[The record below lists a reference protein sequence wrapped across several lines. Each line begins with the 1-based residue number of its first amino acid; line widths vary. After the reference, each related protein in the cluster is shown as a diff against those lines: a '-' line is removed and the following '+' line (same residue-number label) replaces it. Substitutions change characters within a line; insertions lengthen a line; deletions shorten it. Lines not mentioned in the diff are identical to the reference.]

1 MPGEEHLCSM
11 LLELVSKQDRTA
23 KSNFPP
29 KFRKVQVSDRMSDCE
44 CVGCVGGAS
53 EARVGDVGDVGGANE
68 GCVDD
73 EDGVGDVGGANEGCG
88 DGVRVGGANEGCVDG
103 VRVGCGDG
111 VNAVRVNGVQVWCG
125 YAACEDD
132 ECVDCVDDEDGVY
145 EVCVSED

>member
-11 LLELVSKQDRTA
+11 LLELVSKQDCTA

-68 GCVDD
+68 GC
-73 EDGVGDVGGANEGCG
+73 G

-111 VNAVRVNGVQVWCG
+111 VNAVRANGVQVWCG
-125 YAACEDD
+125 CAACEDD